1 MFENVIILCDCL
13 QWEIEYVVL
22 TKLKCEDVLEEC
34 MVTEVFG
41 WTWLNVS
48 WKHLHNFIKVANEHH
63 IMQKGE
69 ICSSCVPELLV
80 SEP

>member
-34 MVTEVFG
+34 MVTGVFG
-41 WTWLNVS
+41 WT
-48 WKHLHNFIKVANEHH
+48 
-63 IMQKGE
+63 
-69 ICSSCVPELLV
+69 
-80 SEP
+80 

>member
-1 MFENVIILCDCL
+1 MWQLFKNIEYQENRFTNKRKNKMFENVIILCDCL

-41 WTWLNVS
+41 WT
-48 WKHLHNFIKVANEHH
+48 
-63 IMQKGE
+63 
-69 ICSSCVPELLV
+69 
-80 SEP
+80 